1 MRKKRQS
8 THWHQKF
15 WMQWIDQIL
24 WAAEGEKLPGNQKS
38 YDEQYSLGHR
48 EGPDHQPS
56 ALYNP
61 LFHFNI
67 FKDTTM
73 FAVPKLMQ
81 WKPCRLIRLRMHS
94 QNTIWQV
101 FDVLIP
107 CEILGTCYILTDGLI
122 SQKDETSTSSP
133 YGFSRS
139 PKLS

>member
-1 MRKKRQS
+1 
-8 THWHQKF
+8 
-15 WMQWIDQIL
+15 MQRIDQIL

-61 LFHFNI
+61 LFHFNS
-67 FKDTTM
+67 FKETTM
-73 FAVPKLMQ
+73 FAVPKLMK
-81 WKPCRLIRLRMHS
+81 WKPCRIIRLRMHS
-94 QNTIWQV
+94 QNTILQN
-101 FDVLIP
+101 FDELIP
-107 CEILGTCYILTDGLI
+107 CEILDTCYILTNSLI

-133 YGFSRS
+133 YGLSRS